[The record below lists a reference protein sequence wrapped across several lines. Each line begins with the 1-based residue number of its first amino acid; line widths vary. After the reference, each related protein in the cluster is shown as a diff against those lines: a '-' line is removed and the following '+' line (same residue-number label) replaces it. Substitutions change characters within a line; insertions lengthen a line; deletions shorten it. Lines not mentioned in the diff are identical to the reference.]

1 MKFLRSIGLAALL
14 MVGASSASATCRT
27 LTVDAAMD
35 VFISARSQG
44 EMAVSFEPDYDGT
57 ETAATVTLQA
67 CSHETANACVDY
79 DYDSDADG
87 LGDTNILTGVTIEKT
102 GVRGIVGI
110 NYLRVQIGTAPSG
123 TDSPMFTFCWSQ

>member
-14 MVGASSASATCRT
+14 MVCASSASATCRT

>member
-14 MVGASSASATCRT
+14 MVGASSASATCQT
-27 LTVDAAMD
+27 ITVDAALD
-35 VFISARSQG
+35 TYIYARSHG
-44 EMAVSFEPDYDGT
+44 EMAVSFEPDYDGI

-67 CSHETANACVDY
+67 CSHETANSCVDY

-110 NYLRVQIGTAPSG
+110 NYLRVQIGSAPSG